1 MPIATSLLVPAFKVH
16 MVTPPMVSPHPLHMT
31 SCSGE
36 EDEGGHNGAPH
47 PHTVLVKLFSGGNFL
62 TVWDIF
68 DPLL

>member
-31 SCSGE
+31 GCE

-47 PHTVLVKLFSGGNFL
+47 PHTMQLVKLFFGGNFL
-62 TVWDIF
+62 TMWDIF